1 MPKDK
6 MSTVCPEKIFLCNQ
20 VIELNGLLDAAIVGD
35 LFYWLAKGEQ
45 PWRKAEDYAEM
56 FKVDAKTI
64 LRHFDRLTDELKYLS
79 RKRTRL
85 NNGKYG
91 AYRFSDNQTKSSKAL
106 LSIYK
111 GILQNSDIA
120 NDFGEF
126 NQEEPEYKE
135 VPSIQL
141 LHIGSIAD
149 LKCYKSSY
157 LLGRLCWAEVARGQ
171 EELFFAS
178 KSHFASWSGLQRK
191 TAIRVLDKLKLKG
204 VIDYVCSDESLIV
217 RTHRCS
223 LHDFFTSYMDEKQEV
238 RKENLMSLAA

>member
-1 MPKDK
+1 MSNNK
-6 MSTVCPEKIFLCNQ
+6 MSTVCPEKIFLCDQ
-20 VIELNGLLDAAIVGD
+20 VIELSSLLDAAIIGD
-35 LFYWLAKGEQ
+35 LFYWLAKGEK

-56 FKVDAKTI
+56 FNVDAKTI

-79 RKRTRL
+79 RRRTRL

-141 LHIGSIAD
+141 LHIGSIAE

-157 LLGRLCWAEVARGQ
+157 LLGRLCWAEIARGQ

-178 KSHFASWSGLQRK
+178 KSHFTNWTGLQRK
-191 TAIRVLDKLKLKG
+191 TAIRVLDKLKGKG
-204 VIDYVCSDESLIV
+204 LIDYVCSDNSFIV
-217 RTHRCS
+217 RTNSCS
-223 LHDFFTSYMDEKQEV
+223 LHNFFTSYMDEKQEV
-238 RKENLMSLAA
+238 RKEKIVTLAA